1 MIQAHEFTFRLSK
14 YGRAMV
20 AYSDENVW
28 IVFVPFLAYSSPTTI
43 VMQVRA
49 GSQASHSQITDFIFH
64 AAVPKVSQLSST
76 VCLINYHSMTTWLV
90 KNLFSL

>member
-1 MIQAHEFTFRLSK
+1 
-14 YGRAMV
+14 MV

-49 GSQASHSQITDFIFH
+49 GSLVAHSQVTDFVFH
-64 AAVPKVSQLSST
+64 AAVPKVSSFFAQY
-76 VCLINYHSMTTWLV
+76 VLV
-90 KNLFSL
+90 S